1 MSLRKL
7 PEIKAFQQPTT
18 ISFEPSHEEIEA
30 FNEGVRAADDDEP
43 NTISLYGQIGL
54 DPWTGTD
61 NSERRVSAALRKIG
75 KNDVQVNVNSPGG
88 NFFSGLAVYNL
99 LRAHPAKVTVNVV
112 ALAGSA
118 ASVIAMAGDEVLMA
132 DGSFL
137 MVHNS
142 AGVVIG
148 NKHDMQDT
156 GELLAE
162 VDDAMAEIYAA
173 RAGVDKAVALAW
185 MDRRRGDGTM
195 FNASA
200 AIERGLADKKLPA
213 GVVKVAADASKD
225 LPAERIA
232 ERALM
237 MAGNKT
243 RAEARSVIA
252 ALKSG
257 KPDAAADDATPDAG
271 DLSAEIARLIATIR
285 S

>member
-7 PEIKAFQQPTT
+7 PEVKAFRQPDGV
-18 ISFEPSHEEIEA
+18 SFEPSLQEIEA
-30 FNEGVRAADDDEP
+30 FNDGVRAAEDDEA

-61 NSERRVSAALRKIG
+61 NSERRISAALRKIG
-75 KNDVQVNVNSPGG
+75 KNDVSVNVNSPGG
-88 NFFSGLAVYNL
+88 NFFSGLAIYNL

-137 MVHNS
+137 MVHNAS
-142 AGVVIG
+142 GVVVG
-148 NKHDMQDT
+148 NKNDMRDT

-162 VDDAMAEIYAA
+162 IDDAMAEIYAA
-173 RAGVDKAVALAW
+173 RSGATKAEALAW

-200 AIERGLADKKLPA
+200 AIESGLADKKLAA
-213 GVVKVAADASKD
+213 GAVKVAADASKEI
-225 LPAERIA
+225 PTERVV

-237 MAGNKT
+237 LAGNKT
-243 RAEARSVIA
+243 RAEARSVIT

-257 KPDAAADDATPDAG
+257 KPDAAADDAMPDAG
-271 DLSAEIARLIATIR
+271 DLSADIARLIATIR